1 MTLGCTVVA
10 LTGCSQV
17 VQGRA
22 TAAEQG
28 SATSSA
34 STPSGS
40 RPDVPAGELF
50 DPCSLPL
57 ESLDP
62 SGARGLKDSVT
73 PQTPGT
79 SGVCIWTSAD
89 FSLSVSMSVGEYVLF
104 ENPESI
110 PSLTDVRSKTVG
122 DTEFDVFRI
131 TSKFDD
137 DGTSQSCNA
146 QTETSAGN
154 VSLTV
159 IEIDLEPAEPIDAC
173 ATTEGILSSLEPYLP
188 APK

>member
-1 MTLGCTVVA
+1 MLV
-10 LTGCSQV
+10 
-17 VQGRA
+17 
-22 TAAEQG
+22 
-28 SATSSA
+28 
-34 STPSGS
+34 
-40 RPDVPAGELF
+40 GELF
-50 DPCSLPL
+50 DPCSVPL

-62 SGARGLKDSVT
+62 QGVLGLQDSVT

-104 ENPESI
+104 DNPESI
-110 PSLTDVRSKTVG
+110 PSLEDVRSKKVG
-122 DTEFDVFRI
+122 DTEFDVFRL
-131 TSKFDD
+131 TTKFDA

-154 VSLTV
+154 VSLSV